1 MILSEN
7 CVTILPSSLQ
17 GYKVLSLLDVTGNE
31 KQEAADVYIHV
42 TYIKKWD
49 ICAGNA
55 ILNALGGQMTNLKGE
70 KIIYTGQD
78 GNEGGL
84 LASIGMDHNALVE
97 KLASKISE

>member
-1 MILSEN
+1 M
-7 CVTILPSSLQ
+7 
-17 GYKVLSLLDVTGNE
+17 LDVTGNE
-31 KQEAADVYIHV
+31 KQETADVYIHV

-70 KIIYTGQD
+70 EIIYTGQD

-84 LASIGMDHNALVE
+84 LASMGMDHNALVE
-97 KLASKISE
+97 KLASKISDKEKKI